1 MKNQNTASIDHELG
15 MWKNKLEHIITKLE
29 ALPSRKKAK
38 LTGYIRDIT
47 MLATELEDRIELL
60 KTSGYDDG
68 EFWHNDVK
76 VNIDEFR
83 NDFTETSG
91 MYMDYDYSG

>member
-1 MKNQNTASIDHELG
+1 MKYRDSAHIDHELS
-15 MWKNKLEHIITKLE
+15 MWKDKLKDIITKLE

-38 LTGYIRDIT
+38 LTGYIRDIHI
-47 MLATELEDRIELL
+47 LSTELDDRIENL
-60 KTSGYDDG
+60 KQSGYDGGDY
-68 EFWHNDVK
+68 WNNDIK

-91 MYMDYDYSG
+91 TFMDYDYSG